1 MIEFRNVT
9 KRYNHDVV
17 ALSDINIKIEK
28 GEFVFLEGPSGSGKS
43 TCLKLLLKEELPTE
57 GTVIVNEKNL
67 ENVKEKDVPYFR
79 RKIGCVFQDF
89 RLIYDKT
96 VYDNIVI
103 ALRVC
108 GASEREIRS
117 SVINVLKEVGLTGKE
132 YNYPNQLS
140 GGEQQRVGLA
150 RALVTRPQIVI
161 ADEPTGNL
169 DDDTAK
175 EIMKILYDVNKN
187 GTTVIMVT
195 HNHEIIE
202 KSGKRVIKLIDGKI
216 ISDSVI
222 GGDEAWQ
229 LHLILYHKVMI
240 I

>member
-43 TCLKLLLKEELPTE
+43 TFLKLLLKEELPTE

-96 VYDNIVI
+96 VYDNIVL

-222 GGDEAWQ
+222 GGDEA
-229 LHLILYHKVMI
+229 
-240 I
+240 

>member
-1 MIEFRNVT
+1 MIELINVT
-9 KRYNHDVV
+9 KRYDHDVV
-17 ALSDINIKIEK
+17 ALSDVNIKIEK
-28 GEFVFLEGPSGSGKS
+28 GEFIFLEGPSGSGKS
-43 TCLKLLLKEELPTE
+43 TFLKLLLKEEIPTE

-67 ENVKEKDVPYFR
+67 ENVKEKDVPYLR

-96 VYDNIVI
+96 VYDNIVL

-108 GASEREIRS
+108 SASEREIKTAVS
-117 SVINVLKEVGLTGKE
+117 TTLNQVGLTGRE
-132 YNYPNQLS
+132 NSYPNQLS

-150 RALVTRPQIVI
+150 RALVTRPPIVI

-169 DDDTAK
+169 DDETAK
-175 EIMKILYDVNKN
+175 EIMKILYDINKN

-202 KSGKRVIKLIDGKI
+202 KSGKRVIRLEKGRV
-216 ISDSVI
+216 ISDSII
-222 GGDEAWQ
+222 GGDD
-229 LHLILYHKVMI
+229 K
-240 I
+240 

>member
-1 MIEFRNVT
+1 MIELKNVT

-43 TCLKLLLKEELPTE
+43 TFLKLLLKEELPTE
-57 GTVIVNEKNL
+57 GTVIVNERNL
-67 ENVKEKDVPYFR
+67 ENVKEKEVPYFR
-79 RKIGCVFQDF
+79 RRIGCVFQDF

-96 VYDNIVI
+96 VYDNIVL

-108 GASEREIRS
+108 GASEREIKTAVS
-117 SVINVLKEVGLTGKE
+117 SVLAQVGLTGKE
-132 YNYPNQLS
+132 DSFPNQLS

-150 RALVTRPQIVI
+150 RALVTRPPIVI

-169 DDDTAK
+169 DDETAK
-175 EIMKILYDVNKN
+175 EIMKILYDVNNN

-202 KSGKRVIKLIDGKI
+202 ESGKRVIKLRNGKI
-216 ISDSVI
+216 ISDGVI
-222 GGDEAWQ
+222 GGDKA
-229 LHLILYHKVMI
+229 
-240 I
+240 